1 MIKLCLL
8 SVRDVAKPEKKII
21 IAVVPT
27 LKQNSPSVHTLNLS
41 EYICT

>member
-8 SVRDVAKPEKKII
+8 SVRDVAKPEKKI